1 MSQISRTWTYSTV
14 LIYNQWNQFGTGFL
28 VKRDINETSEK
39 IFLVTNKHVLHM
51 ETAQRQVATHI
62 VCHMNK
68 KNAGGEVIGIDI
80 NFPLTYEGTANKN
93 WKEHSNEHIDILA
106 IDITEM
112 IIAHP
117 DLEKKWVDYSLFI
130 TTEIIQS
137 EDLTI
142 GEDIMVLGYP
152 SSFKQGNTNFPI
164 VRQGIVA
171 SQLGQIYIDKTLR
184 DAAGNIIERQ
194 IPGFLIDGGLIP
206 GSSGSPVVLK
216 PVIGR
221 LKHNTIEMNIPKPY
235 LLGIVAETRFA
246 PIQLT
251 ATMHTLGYADLGL
264 AFDAS
269 KIKETIELFFPL
281 H

>member
-1 MSQISRTWTYSTV
+1 MSQISRTWTYATV

-28 VKRDINETSEK
+28 VERKINETSSK
-39 IFLVTNKHVLHM
+39 VFLVTNKHVLHK
-51 ETAQRQVATHI
+51 ESTERQVATYI
-62 VCHMNK
+62 SCHMNK
-68 KNAGGEVIGIDI
+68 KNAKEEIVGVELS
-80 NFPLTYEGTANKN
+80 FPLVYSGTINKN
-93 WKEHSNEHIDILA
+93 WKEHPNEHIDILA
-106 IDITEM
+106 IDVTEL
-112 IIAHP
+112 IIANP
-117 DLEKKWVDYSLFI
+117 DLEKKWVDYSLFV
-130 TTEIIQS
+130 TPEIIES

-171 SQLGQIYIDKTLR
+171 SQLGQIYVDKTLK
-184 DAAGNIIERQ
+184 DNLGNVIERH

-216 PVIGR
+216 PIIGR
-221 LKHNTIEMNIPKPY
+221 LKHKTIEMSIPKPY

-251 ATMHTLGYADLGL
+251 STMHTLGYADLGL

-269 KIKETIELFFPL
+269 KIKETIELFFS
-281 H
+281 

>member
-14 LIYNQWNQFGTGFL
+14 LIYNQWNHFGTGFL
-28 VKRDINETSEK
+28 VKRDINETSAK
-39 IFLVTNKHVLHM
+39 IFLVTNKHVLHK
-51 ETAQRQVATHI
+51 ETAQRNVATHI
-62 VCHMNK
+62 VCHLNK
-68 KNAGGEVIGIDI
+68 KNAAQEVVGVEI
-80 NFPLTYEGTANKN
+80 NFPLTYSGTTNKN

-106 IDITEM
+106 IDVTEL

-117 DLEKKWVDYSLFI
+117 DLEKKWVDYSLFV

-164 VRQGIVA
+164 VRQGVVA
-171 SQLGQIYIDKTLR
+171 SQLGQIYIDKTMR
-184 DAAGNIIERQ
+184 DAQNNIIERQ

-251 ATMHTLGYADLGL
+251 ETIHTLGYADLGL

-269 KIKETIELFFPL
+269 KIKETIELFFP
-281 H
+281 

>member
-28 VKRDINETSEK
+28 VKRDINETSAK
-39 IFLVTNKHVLHM
+39 IFLVTNKHVLHK

-68 KNAGGEVIGIDI
+68 KNAAGEVVGVDID
-80 NFPLTYEGTANKN
+80 FPLTYTGTANKN

-106 IDITEM
+106 IDITEL

-117 DLEKKWVDYSLFI
+117 DLEKKWVDYSLFV
-130 TTEIIQS
+130 TPEIIQS

-171 SQLGQIYIDKTLR
+171 SQLGQIYIDKTLS
-184 DAAGNIIERQ
+184 DAAGNILERQ

-246 PIQLT
+246 KIQLT
-251 ATMHTLGYADLGL
+251 ATIHTLGYADLGL

-269 KIKETIELFFPL
+269 KIKETIELFFT
-281 H
+281 

>member
-1 MSQISRTWTYSTV
+1 MSQISRTWTYTTV
-14 LIYNQWNQFGTGFL
+14 LIYNQWNLSGTGFL
-28 VKRDINETSEK
+28 VKRDINETSAK
-39 IFLVTNKHVLHM
+39 IFLVTNKHVLHK
-51 ETAQRQVATHI
+51 ERAQREVATHI

-68 KNAGGEVIGIDI
+68 KNEAQEIVGVEI
-80 NFPLTYEGTANKN
+80 NFPLIYSGTTNKN
-93 WKEHSNEHIDILA
+93 WKEHPNEYIDILA
-106 IDITEM
+106 IDVTELIIT
-112 IIAHP
+112 HS

-130 TTEIIQS
+130 TPEIIQS

-142 GEDIMVLGYP
+142 GDDIMVLGYP

-171 SQLGQIYIDKTLR
+171 SQLGQIYVDKTMK
-184 DAAGNIIERQ
+184 DAQNNIIERQ

-216 PVIGR
+216 PIIGR

-264 AFDAS
+264 AFDSS
-269 KIKETIELFFPL
+269 KIKETIELFFS
-281 H
+281 